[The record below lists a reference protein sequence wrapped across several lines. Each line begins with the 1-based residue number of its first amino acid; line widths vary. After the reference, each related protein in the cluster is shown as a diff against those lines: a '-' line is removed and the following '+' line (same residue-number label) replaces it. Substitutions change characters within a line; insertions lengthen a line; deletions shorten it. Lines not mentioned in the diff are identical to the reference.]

1 MNRIEI
7 IGFLGQDA
15 EVKETSN
22 NQVINFSVAV
32 DDSYKNKAGEKVEKT
47 VWFECARW
55 GNNTQMAQYLKK
67 GQQVFI
73 TGKPNNRAYA
83 KEDGTIVVVN
93 GITVENIKLI

>member
-7 IGFLGQDA
+7 IGFLGQDS
-15 EVKETSN
+15 EVKEFQN

-32 DDSYKNKAGEKVEKT
+32 DDSYKNQAGEKIEKT
-47 VWFECARW
+47 IWFECARW
-55 GNNTQMAQYLKK
+55 GNNVQIAPHLKK
-67 GQQVFI
+67 GTQVFI

-93 GITVENIKLI
+93 GITVENIKLL

>member
-73 TGKPNNRAYA
+73 SGKPNNRAYQNSNG
-83 KEDGTIVVVN
+83 ETVVVN
-93 GITVENIKLI
+93 GITVETIKLI